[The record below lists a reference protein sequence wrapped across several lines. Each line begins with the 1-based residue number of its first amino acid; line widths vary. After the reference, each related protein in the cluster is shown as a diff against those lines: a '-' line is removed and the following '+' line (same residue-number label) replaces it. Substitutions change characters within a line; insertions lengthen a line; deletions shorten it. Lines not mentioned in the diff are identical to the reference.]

1 MHLLSVYYIGN
12 TLHTSSLNFSMLL
25 TGCETILQMRKLRF
39 ILGNNLAIVI
49 AYMLQVID
57 SASLVMKSVDL
68 LEIDGNESLVM

>member
-1 MHLLSVYYIGN
+1 
-12 TLHTSSLNFSMLL
+12 MLL